1 MGLGTRR
8 DRVHP
13 KPPGAVI
20 VADLSETLLVSDR
33 LALQGTRWFGSG
45 ESRETDS
52 YAAGVAAA
60 RAAVAGRTAKL
71 VVVFSAI
78 GHDFEALLA
87 GVREVTG
94 PVPLVGCSTFGQF
107 TADGVSVHGV
117 AVAAFG
123 GPGFTVSAAVSRGAS
138 ERRREAG
145 SEVAGSIAEVEAAHK
160 ILLLL
165 CDGLTREQQEIVRGA
180 YSVGGAAVPLVGG
193 CAADLIQYERTFQF
207 FGDANGVEV
216 LSDAVVGATIGSDA
230 PMGIGVAHGWRKV
243 GEPAVVTR
251 SSGGELYELDGKPA
265 LDWYLGELNAP
276 RSVIEDMPTFHQF
289 AYHHPLGLSRRS
301 GEDMRVIHSADGTDG
316 HLTCLTDVPQGALVW
331 VMEADEPD
339 LIAAVSQAH
348 RAAIDELGGA
358 TPTGVLAFDC
368 GARFAML
375 GPDGADREIAEMSR
389 LIGDAPF
396 AGFYTF
402 GEIARTRGARGMHHV
417 TLVVLAFA

>member
-1 MGLGTRR
+1 
-8 DRVHP
+8 
-13 KPPGAVI
+13 
-20 VADLSETLLVSDR
+20 LLVSDR
-33 LALQGTRWFGSG
+33 VNSQATVVSQTTRWFGSG
-45 ESRETDS
+45 ESRDADS
-52 YAAGVAAA
+52 FAAGVEAA
-60 RAAVAGRTAKL
+60 RAALAGRATKL
-71 VVVFSAI
+71 VVVFASI
-78 GHDFEALLA
+78 GHNFDALLA

-107 TADGVSVHGV
+107 TADGVCATGV

-123 GPGFTVSAAVSRGAS
+123 GPGFTVSASVSRDAS
-138 ERRREAG
+138 DRRREAG
-145 SEVAGSIAEVEAAHK
+145 REVAGSIAQVVAPHK

-193 CAADLIQYERTFQF
+193 CAADLIEYDRTYQF
-207 FGDANGVEV
+207 FGDENGVEV
-216 LSDAVVGATIGSDA
+216 LSDAVVGVTIGSDA

-251 SSGGELYELDGKPA
+251 SSGGELYELNGKPA
-265 LDWYLGELNAP
+265 LDWYLGELDAP
-276 RSVIEDMPTFHQF
+276 RSVIDDIATFHEF

-301 GEDMRVIHSADGTDG
+301 GEDMRVIHNADGTDG

-331 VMEADEPD
+331 VMEADETD
-339 LIAAVSQAH
+339 LIAAVGQAH
-348 RAAIDELGGA
+348 GAAVEALDGA

-375 GPDGADREIAEMSR
+375 GPDGAGREIAEMSR

-396 AGFYTF
+396 AGFYTY
-402 GEIARTRGARGMHHV
+402 GEIARTHGARGMHHV